1 MTNKDIQ
8 QLIDRYLKGETSPEE
23 EKVLARELLR
33 EDSSPARGEVAEGRR
48 GGSPEW
54 QAIRLMLGELAMG
67 EAEYDAMM
75 AMRQQAASQKAK
87 SRITSMKW
95 RWTAAAASLLLL
107 IGAGTMLL
115 MKKDDTMLLVK
126 GNDTA
131 PLVTQKTAQPLPVAE
146 DLKSATQQT
155 GTPQGTPLPLRG
167 GAGVGSVAS
176 TQQVSATAMNHQ
188 EKIIQ
193 TPPRPTGTPPLEGR
207 GVAAPS
213 PSAEVS
219 DSPVV
224 ADLKSATQETGDFKS
239 PSTEPSSTAEDS
251 NLHYAS
257 LETNTDTIPYQDPA
271 RVDEFIEKL
280 AAYYEVKQG
289 ELECSQ
295 PVDSTVVSTVYVFP
309 DKKEID
315 VFSRLLQ
322 VACWYS
328 DETPG
333 YLLNFSHLQ
342 FFFQLKDMRHQ
353 LQYLWIAERVNGKIL
368 LYSTCSPIDAIVS
381 SACYQEYRD
390 ELMHTKS
397 IHTKTL
403 DI

>member
-8 QLIDRYLKGETSPEE
+8 QLIDRYLEGETSPEE
-23 EKVLARELLR
+23 ERMLAQELLR
-33 EDSSPARGEVAEGRR
+33 EDLPS
-48 GGSPEW
+48 EW

-75 AMRQQAASQKAK
+75 AKRQQTANQKAK
-87 SRITSMKW
+87 ASIVRMKW
-95 RWTAAAASLLLL
+95 RWTAAAACLLLL
-107 IGAGTMLL
+107 VGTGTILL
-115 MKKDDTMLLVK
+115 MKKGDTLLVK
-126 GNDTA
+126 GNDTTL
-131 PLVTQKTAQPLPVAE
+131 LVAQKTAQPLPA
-146 DLKSATQQT
+146 
-155 GTPQGTPLPLRG
+155 PQGEGL
-167 GAGVGSVAS
+167 GVGSVSSKPLPA
-176 TQQVSATAMNHQ
+176 VNA
-188 EKIIQ
+188 EKELQ

-213 PSAEVS
+213 PSAAPSVESSPSAEVS
-219 DSPVV
+219 DS
-224 ADLKSATQETGDFKS
+224 
-239 PSTEPSSTAEDS
+239 SSLSAEDP

-322 VACWYS
+322 VACCYS

-342 FFFQLKDMRHQ
+342 FFFELKDMHKQ
-353 LQYLWIAERVNGKIL
+353 LQYRWIAERVNGKIL
-368 LYSTCSPIDAIVS
+368 LYSTCAPIEVVVS

-390 ELMHTKS
+390 ELMHIKS
-397 IHTKTL
+397 IHSKPKE
-403 DI
+403 I

>member
-8 QLIDRYLKGETSPEE
+8 QLIDRYLEGETSPEE
-23 EKVLARELLR
+23 ERMLAQELLR
-33 EDSSPARGEVAEGRR
+33 EDLPS
-48 GGSPEW
+48 EW

-75 AMRQQAASQKAK
+75 AKRQQTANQKAMAGIV
-87 SRITSMKW
+87 RMKW
-95 RWTAAAASLLLL
+95 RWTAAAACLLLL
-107 IGAGTMLL
+107 VGTGTMIL
-115 MKKDDTMLLVK
+115 MKKSDT
-126 GNDTA
+126 T
-131 PLVTQKTAQPLPVAE
+131 PLVAQNTAQSLPVVA
-146 DLKSATQQT
+146 DLTPPATDNEI
-155 GTPQGTPLPLRG
+155 PQGTPIP
-167 GAGVGSVAS
+167 
-176 TQQVSATAMNHQ
+176 
-188 EKIIQ
+188 
-193 TPPRPTGTPPLEGR
+193 
-207 GVAAPS
+207 
-213 PSAEVS
+213 
-219 DSPVV
+219 PVV

-239 PSTEPSSTAEDS
+239 PSTEPSPSVESSAELSDSSSLSAEDP

-257 LETNTDTIPYQDPA
+257 LETNTDTIPYQDPV

-322 VACWYS
+322 VACCYS

-342 FFFQLKDMRHQ
+342 FFFELKDIRKQ
-353 LQYLWIAERVNGKIL
+353 LQYRWIAERVNGKIL
-368 LYSTCSPIDAIVS
+368 LYSTCAPIEVVVS

-390 ELMHTKS
+390 ELMHIKS
-397 IHTKTL
+397 IHSKPKE
-403 DI
+403 I

>member
-8 QLIDRYLKGETSPEE
+8 QLIDRYLEGETSPEE

-33 EDSSPARGEVAEGRR
+33 SESSPARGEVAEGWR

-54 QAIRLMLGELAMG
+54 QAVRLMLGELAMG

-75 AMRQQAASQKAK
+75 AKRQQTTNQKAK
-87 SRITSMKW
+87 ARIVRMKW

-107 IGAGTMLL
+107 IGTGTMIL
-115 MKKDDTMLLVK
+115 MKKGDTMLLVK

-131 PLVTQKTAQPLPVAE
+131 PLVAQKTAEPLPVVA
-146 DLKSATQQT
+146 DLQSPATDNEI
-155 GTPQGTPLPLRG
+155 PQG
-167 GAGVGSVAS
+167 
-176 TQQVSATAMNHQ
+176 
-188 EKIIQ
+188 
-193 TPPRPTGTPPLEGR
+193 PPLLETLREQAPASGRAEGR

-213 PSAEVS
+213 PSAELS
-219 DSPVV
+219 DS
-224 ADLKSATQETGDFKS
+224 
-239 PSTEPSSTAEDS
+239 SSLSAEDP

-257 LETNTDTIPYQDPA
+257 LETNSETIPYQDPA

-295 PVDSTVVSTVYVFP
+295 PVDSNVVSAVYVFP

-315 VFSRLLQ
+315 VFARLLQ
-322 VACWYS
+322 VACCYS

-333 YLLNFSHLQ
+333 YLLNFSHRQ
-342 FFFQLKDMRHQ
+342 FFFELKDLRKE
-353 LQYLWIAERVNGKIL
+353 LQYRWVAERVNGKIL
-368 LYSTCSPIDAIVS
+368 LYGTHSPIGTNVS

-390 ELMHTKS
+390 ELMHTRS
-397 IHTKTL
+397 IQTKTL